1 MIAVVSGVLA
11 ARVGDAIILQTDGG
25 VGYEITVPL
34 GVMERLPAVGQ
45 RCALQTELVIRED
58 AWTLYGFD
66 RAGDRVIFQRLLTAS
81 GFGPKLALAM
91 LSSLG
96 PERTVRSIQGKD
108 VAALSTVPGIGRKK
122 AERLILELHD
132 RFADLAV
139 EPSGLRTTSAADEAA
154 RALVALGYLPA
165 QADEAV
171 RAALGANAEGDS
183 AALIRRALQILTAP
197 KGKGGRP

>member
-1 MIAVVSGVLA
+1 MIAVVNGVLA

>member
-1 MIAVVSGVLA
+1 MIAVVNGVLA

-171 RAALGANAEGDS
+171 RTALGANAEGDS

>member
-1 MIAVVSGVLA
+1 MIAVVAGVLS

-34 GVMERLPAVGQ
+34 GVMERLPPVGQ
-45 RCALQTELVIRED
+45 RCSLHTELVIRED

-91 LSSLG
+91 QSSLG
-96 PERTVRSIQGKD
+96 PERTVRSIRNKD

-139 EPSGLRTTSAADEAA
+139 EPSGMRPSSAADEAA